1 VTDTVAEIQNLLGNR
16 YIVERPI
23 GQGGMATV
31 YLAQDTKHDRQVAVK
46 LLRPEI
52 GALLGA
58 GRFLHEI
65 KLTSRLQH
73 PHILPLYDSGEA
85 DNRIFYVMPFVNGES
100 LRDRLRRE
108 HRLPTEAALSV
119 VREVADALAYAHSH
133 GVVHRDIKPE
143 NILLTTGHALVTD
156 FGIARAISKS
166 GGEKWETLTSSGVVV
181 GTPAYMSPEQ
191 AAGDMQIDGRSDIYS
206 LGCVAYEMLV
216 GVPPFTGPDGELKL
230 VRRFTERA
238 PSVRESRPAV
248 SERID
253 IAISK
258 ALELDP
264 ADRYTTAEEFVGAL
278 FGPGTPRRSSGA
290 RGRPS
295 RGPGVIIPYSIAA
308 VAAVVALLL
317 IGQRV
322 REDRLGAS
330 SISAVAPVSDAP
342 ATASRDTVAARPL
355 PPPPAATEPSPT
367 VSTPARTERALPSR
381 PARTRDT
388 AAATPRPVSLPRTV
402 LADAL
407 ATRRRASDAGAT
419 AADLG
424 PGDASMDSAQALARL
439 GRLTDAMT
447 QMSNASASWT
457 AAENAA
463 RARLAAAEQQRSQVA
478 PPVITQAP
486 PAPAPVA
493 AVVTEDARAIIEAII
508 DEYARAIASRD
519 VASVRRVYPG
529 LTAPQQR
536 AWEQFFQSTE
546 QIQAELSIAAMEQTG
561 ATADV
566 SVAGNF
572 DYLLRGS
579 QRRENRPVFFR
590 ATFRREGGAWR
601 MVTVR

>member
-1 VTDTVAEIQNLLGNR
+1 MTHTVEELQALLGQR

-31 YLAQDTKHDRQVAVK
+31 YLARDTKHDREVAVK

-85 DNRIFYVMPFVNGES
+85 DNRIFYVMPFVSGES

-108 HRLPTEAALSV
+108 HRLPVDSALGI
-119 VREVADALAYAHSH
+119 VREVADALAYAHTH
-133 GVVHRDIKPE
+133 GIVHRDIKPE
-143 NILLTTGHALVTD
+143 NILLSAGHALVTD

-191 AAGDMQIDGRSDIYS
+191 AAGDGTIDGRSDIYS
-206 LGCVAYEMLV
+206 LGCVLYEMLV
-216 GVPPFTGPDGELKL
+216 GVPPFIGPDGELKL

-238 PSVRESRPAV
+238 PSVRDSRATV
-248 SERID
+248 SERVD
-253 IAISK
+253 AVIAK

-264 ADRYTTAEEFVGAL
+264 ADRFSTAEELVAAL
-278 FGPGTPRRSSGA
+278 LGPGAAPRRSSGA
-290 RGRPS
+290 RARGHRW
-295 RGPGVIIPYSIAA
+295 GPGLLIPYSIAGIAAITA
-308 VAAVVALLL
+308 VWVVV
-317 IGQRV
+317 QRA
-322 REDRLGAS
+322 DRDTESSSFVAS
-330 SISAVAPVSDAP
+330 PNKSAVPP
-342 ATASRDTVAARPL
+342 ARDTSPVRAL
-355 PPPPAATEPSPT
+355 PPPPVDEPGATAERGARQ
-367 VSTPARTERALPSR
+367 TPAPPRAPE
-381 PARTRDT
+381 
-388 AAATPRPVSLPRTV
+388 AAARRPVSLPRNT

-407 ATRRRASDAGAT
+407 AARQRAAATGAT

-424 PGDASMDSAQALARL
+424 SGDTAMDSAQALARVGL
-439 GRLTDAMT
+439 LADAMR
-447 QMSNASASWT
+447 QMSDASSSWL
-457 AAENAA
+457 AAENSA
-463 RARLAAAEQQRSQVA
+463 RARASLERPDARPTLPAA
-478 PPVITQAP
+478 T
-486 PAPAPVA
+486 PAPRPETLA
-493 AVVTEDARAIIEAII
+493 AVVPRPSVAQDARPAIEAII
-508 DEYARAIASRD
+508 GEYARAIASRD
-519 VASVRRVYPG
+519 VAAVRRVYPG

-546 QIQAELSIAAMEQTG
+546 QIQANLSIASMEQSG
-561 ATADV
+561 SSADV
-566 SVAGNF
+566 AVTGSF

-579 QRRENRPVFFR
+579 DRREHRPVFFR
-590 ATFRREGGAWR
+590 STFRREGDAWR